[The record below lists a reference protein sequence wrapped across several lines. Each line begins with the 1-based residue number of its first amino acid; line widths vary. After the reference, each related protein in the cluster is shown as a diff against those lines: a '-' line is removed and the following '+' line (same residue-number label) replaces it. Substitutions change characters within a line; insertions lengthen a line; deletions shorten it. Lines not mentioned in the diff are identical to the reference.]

1 MQLRLKNK
9 KVLVTGSSRGM
20 GLAIAKGFLYEAAK
34 VVLSSRNQNEL
45 DHCKEKLLKDNSSSQ
60 ILAISCDFTQVKE
73 VQKIKETIVKQW
85 GGLDIVVVN
94 VGSGKSV
101 LDPIPS
107 AENFEHVF
115 SLNFDSA
122 IYTVREFY
130 PLLKS
135 SRGNLIFISSIAGL
149 EAIGAPVDYAVAKT
163 AIIAFAKNLAR
174 KVAADGVRVNCIAPG
189 NIYFEGGSWDEKI
202 QLDSQKIKK
211 LIENTVPMQRF
222 GNAEEFADAVLFI
235 SSERASFITGSVL
248 RVDGGQTAGIF

>member
-1 MQLRLKNK
+1 M
-9 KVLVTGSSRGM
+9 S
-20 GLAIAKGFLYEAAK
+20 
-34 VVLSSRNQNEL
+34 
-45 DHCKEKLLKDNSSSQ
+45 
-60 ILAISCDFTQVKE
+60 
-73 VQKIKETIVKQW
+73 
-85 GGLDIVVVN
+85 
-94 VGSGKSV
+94 
-101 LDPIPS
+101 
-107 AENFEHVF
+107 
-115 SLNFDSA
+115 
-122 IYTVREFY
+122 
-130 PLLKS
+130 LKS
-135 SRGNLIFISSIAGL
+135 ITNQWVLPHTPSTIHTYNSTIQ
-149 EAIGAPVDYAVAKT
+149 VTVAKT